1 VTPLIND
8 DGSREGFIVLW
19 EETTQQRLNAK
30 RVAEVLSAAQAGDF
44 SRRVPLDAAN
54 ADNRDVI
61 EGLNAVCAEVDE
73 VFDRLDRNLSRIGA
87 GDLSHKM
94 RVIGSGRI
102 ADIARSVNAMS
113 DNLESIVTQLR
124 GASAEIGQ
132 MSERIGASSTD
143 LSSRAEAQ
151 AAALEE
157 TSATMHEMAATVRA
171 NADNADESNALGKDA
186 ETRATN
192 GKAVAE
198 DALSAMNQ
206 IEASSSKISEITGL
220 IDSIAFQTNLLALN
234 ASVEAARA
242 GDAGKGFAVV
252 ASEVRLLA
260 QRSAEAA
267 GEIKGLIAASGGHV
281 RDGVALVQKTGSAL
295 DGIVDVIRALAG
307 KVDEISA
314 ASREQSAGVEEISAA
329 ITEMDEI
336 TQRNAALADDTA
348 TSAKAL
354 DGCATELTRLIAAF
368 KTAKPAPRG
377 SRRSRGLTAPGGR
390 APPGRLSAFGELH
403 LDAPVAGAGFLG
415 VGRVQR
421 LIFAERVGREAPGRN
436 ALLLDQILHHR
447 QRPLLAQLPVR

>member
-1 VTPLIND
+1 
-8 DGSREGFIVLW
+8 
-19 EETTQQRLNAK
+19 
-30 RVAEVLSAAQAGDF
+30 
-44 SRRVPLDAAN
+44 
-54 ADNRDVI
+54 
-61 EGLNAVCAEVDE
+61 
-73 VFDRLDRNLSRIGA
+73 
-87 GDLSHKM
+87 M

-102 ADIARSVNAMS
+102 ADIARSVNAMT

-171 NADNADESNALGKDA
+171 NADNSDESNALGKDA

-198 DALSAMNQ
+198 NALSAMNQ

-267 GEIKGLIAASGGHV
+267 GEIKGLIAESGGHV
-281 RDGVALVQKTGSAL
+281 REGVALVQKTGSAL

-368 KTAKPAPRG
+368 KTAEA
-377 SRRSRGLTAPGGR
+377 GGAR
-390 APPGRLSAFGELH
+390 IA
-403 LDAPVAGAGFLG
+403 
-415 VGRVQR
+415 
-421 LIFAERVGREAPGRN
+421 AE
-436 ALLLDQILHHR
+436 
-447 QRPLLAQLPVR
+447 